1 MDKREEKVQP
11 PSVPPAPSIRRE
23 TNSTI
28 LLHLQKQRN
37 DATNCLWPGTETHG
51 QSELPSLP
59 TFQPSASRA
68 PAAAAAAD
76 FAPTPARPVPTLTEE
91 EEAEEEQIQLERSHS
106 SARGQPAGQLGRA
119 VSSLQA
125 RRLGSRCSASAAGPP
140 GFLPTIYLSVGPSLL
155 RSASVLLCLR
165 LSAGSRNQRLFS
177 AASGSQDPQQ
187 CPHSEQIH
195 SLALGIPGT
204 RLPLAGSSHRERGS
218 ERASE

>member
-1 MDKREEKVQP
+1 MQP
-11 PSVPPAPSIRRE
+11 PPVLPAPSFRRE

-28 LLHLQKQRN
+28 LLHLQKKRS
-37 DATNCLWPGTETHG
+37 DATYCLWPGTETHG
-51 QSELPSLP
+51 QSQLPSLP
-59 TFQPSASRA
+59 TSQPSDSRA
-68 PAAAAAAD
+68 PAAAAAAAD

-155 RSASVLLCLR
+155 RSASVLLCLG
-165 LSAGSRNQRLFS
+165 LSAGNRNQRLFS

-187 CPHSEQIH
+187 CSHSEQIH

-204 RLPLAGSSHRERGS
+204 RLPLAGSSHRERAS
-218 ERASE
+218 KRASE